1 MYIKASLQ
9 KISLVSLALAFS
21 LTNLSAKEAQT
32 SEYDNNLLLKKAVLK
47 LYRENQELEKRV
59 AVLEEKLGIP
69 KPEQNASVANPKPLD
84 QNAFVFLSRVKDEFK
99 KGRKIVL
106 GQAIKDAKYYSK
118 PSISSRVVG
127 NVAKGKR
134 IIIKGV
140 TEQNGNAW
148 YKIED
153 WMYID
158 ASAVSFRSKK

>member
-1 MYIKASLQ
+1 MCIKASLQ
-9 KISLVSLALAFS
+9 KISLVSLVLVFS
-21 LTNLSAKEAQT
+21 LINLNAKETQA

-59 AVLEEKLGIP
+59 AVLEEKLGIL
-69 KPEQNASVANPKPLD
+69 KSEQNTS
-84 QNAFVFLSRVKDEFK
+84 VFLSRVKDEFK
-99 KGRKIVL
+99 KGKKIVL
-106 GQAIKDAKYYSK
+106 GQAIKDTKYYSK

-140 TEQNGNAW
+140 TEKNGDAW

>member
-69 KPEQNASVANPKPLD
+69 KPEQNASV
-84 QNAFVFLSRVKDEFK
+84 
-99 KGRKIVL
+99 
-106 GQAIKDAKYYSK
+106 
-118 PSISSRVVG
+118 
-127 NVAKGKR
+127 
-134 IIIKGV
+134 
-140 TEQNGNAW
+140 
-148 YKIED
+148 
-153 WMYID
+153 
-158 ASAVSFRSKK
+158 

>member
-69 KPEQNASVANPKPLD
+69 KPEQNASVVNPKPLD

-118 PSISSRVVG
+118 PSISS

>member
-1 MYIKASLQ
+1 MCIKVSLQ
-9 KISLVSLALAFS
+9 KINLIGLVLALAFS
-21 LTNLSAKEAQT
+21 NLSAKETQL
-32 SEYDNNLLLKKAVLK
+32 SKDDSNLLLKRAVLK

-59 AVLEEKLGIP
+59 AILEDKLGIK
-69 KPEQNASVANPKPLD
+69 KPEQNISVVNPKPLD

-99 KGRKIVL
+99 KGKKIIL
-106 GQAIKDAKYYSK
+106 GQAIKDTKYYSK

>member
-1 MYIKASLQ
+1 MCIKASLQ
-9 KISLVSLALAFS
+9 KISLVSLVLVFS
-21 LTNLSAKEAQT
+21 LINLNAKETQA

-59 AVLEEKLGIP
+59 AVLEEKLGIL
-69 KPEQNASVANPKPLD
+69 KSEQNTSVVNPKPLG
-84 QNAFVFLSRVKDEFK
+84 QNTSVILSRVKDEFK

-106 GQAIKDAKYYSK
+106 GQAIKDTKYYSK

-140 TEQNGNAW
+140 TEKNGDAW